1 MATPLDLQEQ
11 EQVDQL
17 KAFWKQYGNL
27 ITWTLILALGGFAA
41 FNGWNWWQREQGS
54 KASSMFDELERAA
67 QAGDAERSTR
77 VFSDLKERFAR
88 TSYAQQG
95 ALLAAKV
102 QAEKGQTDAALGSL
116 AWASENAGE
125 DEIRTIARLRAAGLL
140 IDKKQFDAALSQLDA
155 AAGGKN
161 AKEFE
166 ALVADRRGDVFM
178 AQGKKDEARKAF
190 EVAYK
195 AMDEKIDYRR
205 LIDAKLTALGAAPIA
220 TAAASAP
227 SGATK

>member
-41 FNGWNWWQREQGS
+41 WNGWNWWQREQGS

-67 QAGDAERSTR
+67 QAGDAERSAR
-77 VFSDLKERFAR
+77 VFADLKERFAR
-88 TSYAQQG
+88 TAYASQG

-102 QAEKGQTDAALGSL
+102 QAEKGQVDAALTSL
-116 AWASENAGE
+116 TWAADNASE
-125 DEIRTIARLRAAGLL
+125 DEIRTLARLRAAGLL
-140 IDKKQFDAALSQLDA
+140 MDKKQYDAALTQLDA
-155 AAGGKN
+155 AASGKN

-190 EVAYK
+190 EIAYK

-220 TAAASAP
+220 EAAASA
-227 SGATK
+227 STGAAK